1 MPLENGMP
9 KAETGPPD
17 AESCARRPYTPPRVE
32 VTPLVDLVR
41 GSSGTKLDTFNTRT
55 NPSRR

>member
-1 MPLENGMP
+1 MPADPEVK

-17 AESCARRPYTPPRVE
+17 DGRPARRTYAPPRVE

>member
-1 MPLENGMP
+1 MPADPEVK

-17 AESCARRPYTPPRVE
+17 GSRPARRAYDPPRVE

-41 GSSGTKLDTFNTRT
+41 GSSGTKLDDFNTRT
-55 NPSRR
+55 NPSKR